1 MLLPAARMVF
11 RLKLCRS
18 HRMQEPSAQ
27 AVVHSLSSSARQI
40 RCMAPYVWQHM
51 GYVLVAIP
59 FS

>member
-27 AVVHSLSSSARQI
+27 AVVPSLSSSARQI
-40 RCMAPYVWQHM
+40 R
-51 GYVLVAIP
+51 
-59 FS
+59 